1 MGFIHY
7 SHDYVWSSLTQQE
20 RRTVKYLRDMVTG
33 LTFKPRPV
41 EFQRG
46 RIGLQK
52 KRDIFSL
59 WEQFK
64 TPTQCVV
71 TYKEGTLEKTF
82 LTQLKIPFVNLEEY
96 GCPKLDYLPDTYYP
110 LVNCGCH
117 FNLSFHCSMAEC
129 NAFMRWFNKNTQ

>member
-20 RRTVKYLRDMVTG
+20 RRTVKYVCETVTG

-46 RIGLQK
+46 CIGLQK
-52 KRDIFSL
+52 NMTPDIFSL

-64 TPTQCVV
+64 TLTQCVV
-71 TYKEGTLEKTF
+71 AYKGGTLEKTF
-82 LTQLKIPFVNLEEY
+82 LTQLKSPFVNLEEY
-96 GCPKLDYLPDTYYP
+96 GWPKLDYLPDTYYP
-110 LVNCGCH
+110 LVNRPFACRAGTGH
-117 FNLSFHCSMAEC
+117 WRYMSAILD
-129 NAFMRWFNKNTQ
+129 